1 MADLSTVPLQLL
13 AGHGDFTVASL
24 PALRTVAEDVEIAVG
39 QLDLEVKRIRARGG
53 DPTIAV
59 DLVARW
65 TARLEG
71 VRRELLTDAAALAG
85 RGGC

>member
-13 AGHGDFTVASL
+13 AAHGEFTAASL
-24 PALRTVAEDVEIAVG
+24 PALRSAAEDVEIAAG
-39 QLDLEVKRIRARGG
+39 QLDLAVKRIRARGG
-53 DPTIAV
+53 DATVAV

-71 VRRELLTDAAALAG
+71 VRRELLADAAALSG
-85 RGGC
+85 RI

>member
-1 MADLSTVPLQLL
+1 MADLSVLSVEIL
-13 AGHGDFTVASL
+13 AAHGDFTAASL

-53 DPTIAV
+53 DATVAV

-71 VRRELLTDAAALAG
+71 VRRELLTDAAALSG
-85 RGGC
+85 RT